1 MVNMNVSLKK
11 RKFMQLFDLV
21 SKNAGFE
28 SQKRQ
33 SNIEGQKIDNI
44 KKMFKLL
51 NDLELKNE
59 NRFILCNFIDQ
70 YSDILEYDGDIYF
83 DNANQTLQQI
93 QNLALTRAKQ
103 HDIID
108 YLYEEYTTCVQ
119 AIGQKKEFQL

>member
-1 MVNMNVSLKK
+1 
-11 RKFMQLFDLV
+11 MQLFDLV